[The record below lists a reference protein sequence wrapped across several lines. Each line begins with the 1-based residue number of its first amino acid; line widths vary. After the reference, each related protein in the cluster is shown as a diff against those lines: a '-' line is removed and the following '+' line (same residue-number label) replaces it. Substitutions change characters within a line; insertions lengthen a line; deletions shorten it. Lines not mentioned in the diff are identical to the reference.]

1 MFMSAVAVAVKG
13 GMRSNVL
20 LCRAR
25 SADRGGGAERR
36 RGSEIGEVADFSALW
51 NCREVVLRLWME
63 TPSALTSHSPYL
75 AAVAATQGETLRRF
89 PPLRVICGC
98 GMSQRL
104 ERSNVLL
111 CRAWSADRGGGA
123 ERRRGWEK
131 ESTLQLWQPCRK
143 AASRLTVNPFGSDE
157 PLPLYR
163 AGAAIQ
169 GETLPVAVCH
179 FL

>member
-20 LCRAR
+20 LCRAW

-75 AAVAATQGETLRRF
+75 AAVAATQGETL
-89 PPLRVICGC
+89 
-98 GMSQRL
+98 QRL
-104 ERSNVLL
+104 KSF
-111 CRAWSADRGGGA
+111 GQ
-123 ERRRGWEK
+123 RREYFSCK
-131 ESTLQLWQPCRK
+131 EI
-143 AASRLTVNPFGSDE
+143 AV
-157 PLPLYR
+157 
-163 AGAAIQ
+163 AIQ
-169 GETLPVAVCH
+169 K
-179 FL
+179 

>member
-1 MFMSAVAVAVKG
+1 MKESTLQLFQPCRKAALLLWVKNPLG
-13 GMRSNVL
+13 PL
-20 LCRAR
+20 
-25 SADRGGGAERR
+25 D
-36 RGSEIGEVADFSALW
+36 
-51 NCREVVLRLWME
+51 
-63 TPSALTSHSPYL
+63 HSPYL
-75 AAVAATQGETLRRF
+75 AAVAATQGETLQRF

-163 AGAAIQ
+163 AGAATQ
-169 GETLPVAVCH
+169 GETLQRLKSFGQRREYFSCKEIAVAIQK
-179 FL
+179 